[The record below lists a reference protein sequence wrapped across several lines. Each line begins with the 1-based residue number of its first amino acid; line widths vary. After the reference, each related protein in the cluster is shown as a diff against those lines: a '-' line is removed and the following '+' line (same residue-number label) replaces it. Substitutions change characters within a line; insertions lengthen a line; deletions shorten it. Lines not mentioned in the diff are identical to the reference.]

1 MSNQNPVGNGQAAGT
16 PAQPSAAQLT
26 IHKIYLKDASFEV
39 PGGAQVFQE
48 QGQPQFKLELNQRVE
63 RISDDTFEVVLGV
76 TLTCELA
83 EKVVF
88 LAEIKQAGIFGL
100 AGFDERG
107 LQSVLGTYCPQT
119 LFPYARSI
127 ISELVMNGGFPPFV
141 LQPINFDQLFAEQ
154 MRRRSEEQAAGS
166 PAQAPAD
173 SSN

>member
-1 MSNQNPVGNGQAAGT
+1 MSNENPVGNGQAGAQNP
-16 PAQPSAAQLT
+16 PAQAQLT

-63 RISDDTFEVVLGV
+63 RVGDDTFEVVLGV

-83 EKVVF
+83 EKVIF

-100 AGFDERG
+100 AGFDERA
-107 LQSVLGTYCPQT
+107 LQNVLGTYCPQT

-127 ISELVMNGGFPPFV
+127 ISELVMSGGFPPFV
-141 LQPINFDQLFAEQ
+141 LQPINFEQLFAEQ
-154 MRRRSEEQAAGS
+154 MRRRAEEQSAAAGT
-166 PAQAPAD
+166 PAPAD
-173 SSN
+173 SN